1 MYGLT
6 RRDIFV
12 SGEGFAAGY
21 LKYVTLREELEVPP
35 TVAVAT
41 TESFALGVLTT
52 STRAA

>member
-1 MYGLT
+1 MFA
-6 RRDIFV
+6 D
-12 SGEGFAAGY
+12 GFAAVY
-21 LKYVTLREELEVPP
+21 FKSATLTAGLDVPP